1 MGCKVKGSVCHT
13 VYSCLSCALIVSLP
27 TGEVIQCNLYLF
39 RFSVTEVTCDCN
51 TAAVKLWTQ
60 LRGHPNDCGCE

>member
-13 VYSCLSCALIVSLP
+13 VYSCLSCPLIFSLP
-27 TGEVIQCNLYLF
+27 TGEMIQCNLYLF

-51 TAAVKLWTQ
+51 TAAVKL
-60 LRGHPNDCGCE
+60 